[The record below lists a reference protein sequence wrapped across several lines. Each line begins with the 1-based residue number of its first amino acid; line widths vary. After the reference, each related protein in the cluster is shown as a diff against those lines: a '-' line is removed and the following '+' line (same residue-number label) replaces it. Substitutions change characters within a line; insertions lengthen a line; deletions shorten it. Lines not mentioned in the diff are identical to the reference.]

1 MLTLRGGVPHHPSL
15 VALWRDDQL
24 TDFAVCTEGV
34 EFKVHRVALASCSG
48 YFLKLFESG
57 MRDAADTTLAL
68 QGISPAAMKALLA
81 FVYEGTCEIDEGL
94 LTEVLEAAARLVVDA
109 LKEACADAIGACL
122 APSNALNVWRLANT
136 STLPALGKAAVEVAR
151 RGFDELP
158 PQLATSAEVL
168 MLVQDDSLS
177 AKRSQAVFRWVLRC
191 WEAAERPEAELLA
204 VMKHVRFAMMEDK
217 GDLTSAEPLCRK
229 ALEACRETLGDRH
242 PDLLTSIHN
251 LGVLLQKKGD
261 LAAAEPLLRE
271 ALEGIRETL
280 GDRHPDTLTAV
291 TNLGALGGKGRPR
304 RR

>member
-1 MLTLRGGVPHHPSL
+1 MPHHPSL

-94 LTEVLEAAARLVVDA
+94 LTEVLETAARLVVDA

-217 GDLTSAEPLCRK
+217 GDLAIAEPLCRE
-229 ALEACRETLGDRH
+229 ALEVSRETLGNRH
-242 PDLLTSIHN
+242 PDTLISINN
-251 LGVLLQKKGD
+251 LGVLLHTKGD
-261 LAAAEPLLRE
+261 LAAAEPLYRE
-271 ALEGIRETL
+271 ALEVQRE
-280 GDRHPDTLTAV
+280 
-291 TNLGALGGKGRPR
+291 ALGNSRDKR
-304 RR
+304 RYM